1 VVEVD
6 LRGMGLKTLYW
17 HVRNIRPYQTALR
30 RKLYRYIEQERKRL
44 HEAGV
49 DPELT
54 RLYCR
59 HLSNLRNRAAAE
71 RFEFYNRQQTRANE
85 KLSSLTFA

>member
-1 VVEVD
+1 MD
-6 LRGMGLKTLYW
+6 LRNRSLHSLYW
-17 HVRNIRPYQTALR
+17 EVRALRPYQTALR

-54 RLYCR
+54 RLLCR
-59 HLSNLRNRAAAE
+59 HLANLKNRGAAE
-71 RFEFYNRQQTRANE
+71 RFDFYNRQQ
-85 KLSSLTFA
+85 KLFDAPHF